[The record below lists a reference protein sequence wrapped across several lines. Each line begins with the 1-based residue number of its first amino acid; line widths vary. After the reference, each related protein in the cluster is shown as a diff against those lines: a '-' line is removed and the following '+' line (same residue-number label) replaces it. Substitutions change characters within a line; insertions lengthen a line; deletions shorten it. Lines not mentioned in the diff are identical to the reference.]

1 MTDALDGLQLAL
13 EEKSLCFCTEV
24 WNANTQWTMSHMWD
38 NVHKL
43 DTEARKH
50 RSIYRHAQSAL
61 QQLDIDSNYL
71 ETLLDITDDNMKVA
85 GDITDEN

>member
-43 DTEARKH
+43 DTEAQKH